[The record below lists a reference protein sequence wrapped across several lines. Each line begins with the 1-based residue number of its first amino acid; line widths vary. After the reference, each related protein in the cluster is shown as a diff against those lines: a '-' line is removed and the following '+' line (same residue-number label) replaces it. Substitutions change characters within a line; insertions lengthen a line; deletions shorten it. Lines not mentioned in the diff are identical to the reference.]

1 MSEISLEVGSTV
13 AITKDQFD
21 KLLQSLQKMG
31 YLTIGPK
38 ILDDAL
44 TYSPISALA
53 DLPQG
58 YISEQDAGSYRLV
71 NTGHT
76 RYFDITPGAKT
87 WKEFLFPPH
96 TTLFTVKK
104 NGNGWVVEKED
115 YQGKPY
121 ALIGVRACELAAIH
135 IQDKVFLRKDCS
147 DPIYQANRQ
156 AAFILSVDCLHPGGT
171 CFCHSMG
178 TGPQNSVGFDINIT
192 ELNDVFL
199 VKIGSE
205 AGRMVIGELQFTP
218 ASAFLMQAAK
228 LGLDEACNLMG
239 RELLNPHKLPS
250 ILLDN
255 LDHPQWEDVAKRC
268 LSCASCTQ
276 VCPTCFCW
284 DIHEKP
290 DLTNSSSQRVRV
302 WDSCFNPDYSYI
314 AGGNTR
320 PNTMS
325 RYRQWL
331 THKFASWH
339 HQFEVIGCV
348 GCGRCI
354 TWCPAGI
361 DITEETAAIAMETV
375 E

>member
-13 AITKDQFD
+13 AISKDQFD

-44 TYSPISALA
+44 IYSPISALA

-58 YISEQDAGSYRLV
+58 YISEQDAGSYRV
-71 NTGHT
+71 VDTGHT
-76 RYFDITPGAKT
+76 RYFDITPGANT
-87 WKEFLFPPH
+87 WKEFLFPAR

-147 DPIYQANRQ
+147 DPIYRANRQ
-156 AAFILSVDCLHPGGT
+156 AAFILSVDCLHPGDT
-171 CFCHSMG
+171 CFCYSMG
-178 TGPQNSVGFDINIT
+178 TGPKNSVGFDINIT
-192 ELNDVFL
+192 ELDDVFL
-199 VKIGSE
+199 VEIGSE

-218 ASAFLMQAAK
+218 ASAFLLQAAK
-228 LGLDEACNLMG
+228 LWLDEACSQMG
-239 RELLNPHKLPS
+239 RELLNPQNLPS
-250 ILLDN
+250 ILLDS

-290 DLTNSSSQRVRV
+290 DLTSSSSQRVRV

-314 AGGNTR
+314 SGGNTR

-331 THKFASWH
+331 IHKFASWY

-361 DITEETAAIAMETV
+361 DITKEIAAITKETV

>member
-1 MSEISLEVGSTV
+1 MSEINLEIGSKVT
-13 AITKDQFD
+13 ISKDQFD
-21 KLLQSLQKMG
+21 QLLQNLQKMG
-31 YLTIGPK
+31 YLTIGPT

-44 TYSPISALA
+44 TYSEITALT

-58 YISEQDAGSYRLV
+58 YISEQAAGSYRLV
-71 NTGHT
+71 FTGHT

-87 WKEFLFPPH
+87 WKEILFPPRAA
-96 TTLFTVKK
+96 LVTVDK
-104 NGNGWVVEKED
+104 NGNGWSAEIEKSKE
-115 YQGKPY
+115 KPY
-121 ALIGVRACELAAIH
+121 ALIGVRACELAAIQ
-135 IQDKVFLRKDCS
+135 IQDKVFLQNDCK

-156 AAFILSVDCLHPGGT
+156 SAFILSVDCLHPEGA

-178 TGPQNSVGFDINIT
+178 TGPQNSAGFDVNIT
-192 ELNDVFL
+192 ELENVFL
-199 VKIGSE
+199 VEIGSE
-205 AGRMVIGELQFTP
+205 AGRMVIGNLQYRP
-218 ASAFLMQAAK
+218 ASAFSSQAAK
-228 LGLDEACNLMG
+228 LRLEEARNQMG
-239 RELLNPHKLPS
+239 RELINAQKLPK
-250 ILLDN
+250 ILLN
-255 LDHPQWEDVAKRC
+255 SLDHHQWEDVAKRC

-284 DIHEKP
+284 DIHEEP
-290 DLTNSSSQRVRV
+290 NLDISSSQRVRV

-320 PNTMS
+320 PNTRS

-331 THKFASWH
+331 THKFASWY

-361 DITEETAAIAMETV
+361 DITQEIAAITQEVV